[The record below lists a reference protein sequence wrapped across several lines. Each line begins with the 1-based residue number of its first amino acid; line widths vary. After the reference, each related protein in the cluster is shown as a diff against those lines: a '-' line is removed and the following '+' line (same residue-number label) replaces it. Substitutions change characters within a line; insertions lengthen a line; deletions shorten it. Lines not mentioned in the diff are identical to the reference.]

1 MRFLLK
7 NCLSIL
13 SILMIFSPAH
23 ALDVE
28 SLSITSSDGTVH
40 VFNVEIAREESDK
53 QKGLMQRESLDDN
66 KGMLFEFSPPQLVSM
81 WMKNTIIPLDMIFI
95 KKNGEIARIS
105 EQREPFSEMSIASG
119 SVVSAVLEIRGGRAR
134 ALGIKAGDKVTHP
147 FFLQK

>member
-1 MRFLLK
+1 
-7 NCLSIL
+7 
-13 SILMIFSPAH
+13 MIFSPAH